1 MPTTRQNEQQNHL
14 KQGKSE
20 ALNALIR
27 EQVMNTLGQP
37 HDLLSVSIRPLW
49 DNKYR
54 VNVFAGS
61 DVTSVRIAN
70 SFFLA
75 VDADGQITT
84 CNPKLTKQYEPR

>member
-1 MPTTRQNEQQNHL
+1 MPTTQQNEQQNHL
-14 KQGKSE
+14 KHEKRE

-27 EQVMNTLGQP
+27 EQVMHTLGQP
-37 HDLLSVSIRPLW
+37 HDLLSVSVRPLW
-49 DNKYR
+49 DNNYR
-54 VNVFAGS
+54 VNVFAGN